1 MQAVHP
7 SKTEEKNIYTV
18 RHVMVDVPYRL
29 PGNVVKH
36 YPVEFQVHTSGNML
50 WAIPL
55 CNEIVKCMTALP
67 EKIVV
72 SLENGKPV
80 LRPTDRGTIKEELIS
95 TIAKQGTKVLF

>member
-1 MQAVHP
+1 MQAFHP
-7 SKTEEKNIYTV
+7 SKTEEKNIHTV

-36 YPVEFQVHTSGNML
+36 YPVEFQVHTSRAMM

-55 CNEIVKCMTALP
+55 CNEIVKRMTALP

-72 SLENGKPV
+72 SLEKGKPV
-80 LRPTDRGTIKEELIS
+80 LLPADKGTIKEELVS
-95 TIAKQGTKVLF
+95 AIASQGTKALF